1 MPTSKI
7 SWRRYILWRSR
18 QRRRGPRPIPEDS
31 GEQPRSGGIIQPT
44 AQAVGTREQHA
55 LAPSGAEEALK
66 EKCLTIALLFP
77 GQGSQ
82 AVGMG
87 KDLAEKYPLAR
98 QTFEEADEAVGM
110 KISQLCFEGP
120 EDQLRLTEI
129 TQPAILTVSVAA
141 WRVLNE
147 KGVKPDFVAG
157 HSLGE
162 YSAHVCAGTISF
174 ADAVRTVRNRG
185 KYMQEAVP
193 VGTGS
198 MAAILG
204 MNMDAV
210 AGVCGDAAQGE
221 VCELANINS
230 PEQIV
235 ISGHTAAVERGAKL
249 ADERGAKRA
258 KVLSVS
264 APFHCSLMQP
274 AQDRLAV
281 DLQALKFSQANV
293 PVISNVYARPVEDAE
308 SGREALVRQV
318 TGSVKWSE
326 SMQWFVA
333 KDVSTFIEVGPGK
346 VLCGLMRQID
356 RSRKCM
362 NVEDEA
368 SLQKTMESLA
378 GAEPAV

>member
-1 MPTSKI
+1 MT
-7 SWRRYILWRSR
+7 
-18 QRRRGPRPIPEDS
+18 
-31 GEQPRSGGIIQPT
+31 
-44 AQAVGTREQHA
+44 V
-55 LAPSGAEEALK
+55 EESSA
-66 EKCLTIALLFP
+66 TQVAFLFP

-82 AVGMG
+82 SVGMG
-87 KDLAEKYPLAR
+87 KDLADRYPRAR
-98 QTFEEADEAVGM
+98 QTFEEADEALGTRL
-110 KISQLCFEGP
+110 SQFCFEGP
-120 EDQLRLTEI
+120 EDQLRLTEN

-141 WRVLNE
+141 WRVLQE
-147 KGVKPDFVAG
+147 KGIKQPAFVAG

-162 YSAHVCAGTISF
+162 YSAHVAAGTIGF

-204 MNMDAV
+204 MDLDTV
-210 AGVCGDAAQGE
+210 VGICGDSAQGE

-235 ISGHTAAVERGAKL
+235 ISGHTAAVERAVKL

-258 KVLSVS
+258 KLLPVS
-264 APFHCSLMQP
+264 APFHCSLMKL
-274 AQDRLAV
+274 AQERLSA
-281 DLQALKFSQANV
+281 DLEALQFSV
-293 PVISNVYARPVEDAE
+293 PRFPVVCNVYARPVEDAE
-308 SGREALVRQV
+308 RAREALVRQV

-326 SMQWFVA
+326 SMQWLTAHGVQTFV
-333 KDVSTFIEVGPGK
+333 EVGPGK

-356 RSRKCM
+356 RAKKGL

-368 SLQKTMESLA
+368 SLQKTLEFLA
-378 GAEPAV
+378 TTPVSS